1 MSGEEDFL
9 KRWSR
14 RKREAAE
21 VAKSEPPEAEAGDA
35 KSSAAP
41 ENGVAADKS
50 ADKPQAEFDPASLP
64 PIESITAVSD
74 ITAFLRAGVPVE
86 LTRAALRRV
95 WTADP
100 AIRDFVG
107 LAENAWDFT
116 DPNAMPGF
124 GPLESTE
131 EVRNMIARIVDGIGK
146 AAQPDAGEASRTS
159 AKVSQNLNDSSVISA
174 ANAEGEDT
182 PAAASLSDRGS
193 EIPAEV
199 MENQVLLHSNKEDAA
214 MQRDDAEAAEKPNQM
229 TRRGHGGALP
239 Q

>member
-14 RKREAAE
+14 RKREAE
-21 VAKSEPPEAEAGDA
+21 VAKPAPPAAETGDVA
-35 KSSAAP
+35 KASP
-41 ENGVAADKS
+41 ESGVASAKI
-50 ADKPQAEFDPASLP
+50 ADKPQAEFDPTTLP
-64 PIESITAVSD
+64 PIESITAFSD
-74 ITAFLRAGVPVE
+74 ITAFLRAGVPAE

-131 EVRNMIARIVDGIGK
+131 EVRRMIARIVDSIGA
-146 AAQPDAGEASRTS
+146 AAQPDASDVPSEITE
-159 AKVSQNLNDSSVISA
+159 VPQNSNDSSAISSPDQGGEVPRQVA
-174 ANAEGEDT
+174 SASDQSAEH
-182 PAAASLSDRGS
+182 S
-193 EIPAEV
+193 AETLG
-199 MENQVLLHSNKEDAA
+199 NQVLLQSSKEDAA
-214 MQRDDAEAAEKPNQM
+214 LQRNVTEAVDKPKQLS
-229 TRRGHGGALP
+229 RRVHGSALP
-239 Q
+239 E

>member
-1 MSGEEDFL
+1 MSDEDFL

-21 VAKSEPPEAEAGDA
+21 VAKPEPPKAEARDA
-35 KSSAAP
+35 ESRAAP

-50 ADKPQAEFDPASLP
+50 ADKPQAEFDPATLP

-74 ITAFLRAGVPVE
+74 ITAFLRAGVPAE

-100 AIRDFVG
+100 SIRDFVG

-116 DPNAMPGF
+116 DPHAMPGF

-131 EVRNMIARIVDGIGK
+131 EVRTMIARLVDSIGK
-146 AAQPDAGEASRTS
+146 AAQPNAGETLEAS
-159 AKVSQNLNDSSVISA
+159 AKGSENLNDASVISTA
-174 ANAEGEDT
+174 DT
-182 PAAASLSDRGS
+182 REHAPSRVSISDQGG
-193 EIPAEV
+193 EIPVESL
-199 MENQVLLHSNKEDAA
+199 ENQVLLHSNKEDVAA
-214 MQRDDAEAAEKPNQM
+214 QRDDAEAAEKPKQLS
-229 TRRGHGGALP
+229 RRGHGGALP